1 MESLGQ
7 YLKKER
13 ERRGIKIQEIAKE
26 THISSTFLEALE
38 NEQFDDLPGE
48 VFVRGFL
55 RGYATY
61 VGLDPQEIM
70 AWYSKVRGPV
80 PSTPTKTKTFTIGG
94 NYFVVKFYLTLLIC
108 LGLLGYGGY
117 QAFLYIFYPSTEKA
131 QETSKY
137 IYGSEYLG
145 STSPVL
151 SYTPSGT
158 IEESPPSE
166 PDVSSIPEGGDEMI
180 QGEMVETN
188 PAGSEGNVADGVE
201 SADIVPALHTLSITA
216 SEDTWISVTIDGKV
230 TQDMVLKKGKS
241 VEWTDG
247 KIFDITTGNVQ
258 GTQVEFDGKPVL
270 LPETTTNV
278 VKNFILPQPASTS
291 GTSG

>member
-70 AWYSKVRGPV
+70 TWYSKVRGPV
-80 PSTPTKTKTFTIGG
+80 PSTPTKTKTFSIGG
-94 NYFVVKFYLTLLIC
+94 NYFVVKFYLTLLVF
-108 LGLLGYGGY
+108 LALMGYGGY
-117 QAFLYIFYPSTEKA
+117 QVFLYIFYPTTEKS
-131 QETSKY
+131 EEPSKY
-137 IYGSEYLG
+137 IYGSEYSG
-145 STSPVL
+145 STSPSS
-151 SYTPSGT
+151 SYTPFGATEKTPSGSDSQST
-158 IEESPPSE
+158 
-166 PDVSSIPEGGDEMI
+166 PEGDEVT
-180 QGEMVETN
+180 QPESGEPYSAE
-188 PAGSEGNVADGVE
+188 PEGNATDGAE
-201 SADIVPALHTLSITA
+201 SADVVPSSHRLSITA
-216 SEDTWISVTIDGKV
+216 SQDTWISVTVDGKV
-230 TQDMVLKKGKS
+230 TQDMVLKKGKTF
-241 VEWTDG
+241 EWTSG
-247 KIFDITTGNVQ
+247 KTFDITTGNVQ
-258 GTQVEFDGKPVL
+258 GTQVEFDGKPVR

-278 VKNFILPQPASTS
+278 VKNFILPQPAPET